1 MAVGRL
7 FEKRLIWQAVT
18 FVVSLLLLMRKARGH
33 LSLNAKKAARNK
45 SDTAYLASISFRY
58 WKMTLKMYLVMAERR
73 MTPTSF
79 PSSSTTGSFL
89 NFFFASISATRA
101 ML

>member
-1 MAVGRL
+1 MAAWRL

-18 FVVSLLLLMRKARGH
+18 FVMP
-33 LSLNAKKAARNK
+33 LSLRVRKTGPSELEHKKAARNK
-45 SDTAYLASISFRY
+45 SDTAYLASIAFRY